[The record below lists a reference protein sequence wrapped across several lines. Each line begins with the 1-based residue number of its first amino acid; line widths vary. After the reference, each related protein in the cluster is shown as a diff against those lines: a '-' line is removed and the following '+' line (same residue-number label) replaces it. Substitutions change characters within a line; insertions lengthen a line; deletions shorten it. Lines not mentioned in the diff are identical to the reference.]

1 MAQVHEIIVKRVP
14 VTIDITGPVQLFM
27 LNGPLELFM
36 IMIVVSVRQGT
47 VPKVVIFL
55 IVDLLGLLG
64 LATSPIHQVVLF
76 TIIVAVVII
85 VLVLLLM
92 LLSLL
97 LVLLFL
103 QPLGLILLFPFP
115 LGSLLIA
122 ALPCF
127 FLLD

>member
-14 VTIDITGPVQLFM
+14 VIIDISGPVQLFM
-27 LNGPLELFM
+27 LNGPFELLM

-103 QPLGLILLFPFP
+103 QALGLILLFPFP

-122 ALPCF
+122 ALPRF